1 MPFMPLALQTTAQ
14 RCYHHLFNTRRG
26 RSQPASAVHVV
37 FITLL
42 RPSIS
47 NSIMIVASPSCVT
60 LPVFFLSFAFE
71 NQVWCMLFTC
81 FIKMIPSR
89 LLSFILLLS
98 SFSFSLFSP
107 RVAESPL
114 GDQENSLTTR
124 MRKMTVFKDDGFK
137 KIISIVDNML
147 RCSMGG

>member
-26 RSQPASAVHVV
+26 RSQPASAVHVDLE
-37 FITLL
+37 F
-42 RPSIS
+42 
-47 NSIMIVASPSCVT
+47 NMIVASPSCVA
-60 LPVFFLSFAFE
+60 LPAFFLSFAFE

-147 RCSMGG
+147 RCSMGGSII

>member
-1 MPFMPLALQTTAQ
+1 MLSSSIQHEARKKSACQ
-14 RCYHHLFNTRRG
+14 RRARRVDYFPSSFDLEFN
-26 RSQPASAVHVV
+26 
-37 FITLL
+37 
-42 RPSIS
+42 
-47 NSIMIVASPSCVT
+47 MIVASPSCVT
-60 LPVFFLSFAFE
+60 LPAFFLSFAFE

-124 MRKMTVFKDDGFK
+124 MRKMTVFKDDGFNK
-137 KIISIVDNML
+137 FLLTEKSISLPSNPSNPSSI
-147 RCSMGG
+147 CCI